1 MIVDIKNLIFDMDM
15 EDIMQDGINLLSLI
29 VVAYITKRL
38 KIKNKAT

>member
-29 VVAYITKRL
+29 VVVYMTKRL
-38 KIKNKAT
+38 KIKNKPT